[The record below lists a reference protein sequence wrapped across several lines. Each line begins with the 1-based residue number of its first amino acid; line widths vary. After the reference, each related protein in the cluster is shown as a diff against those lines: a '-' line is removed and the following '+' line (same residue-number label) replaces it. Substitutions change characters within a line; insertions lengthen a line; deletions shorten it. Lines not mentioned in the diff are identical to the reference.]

1 MIHKVKAYIADHQM
15 LSKGDR
21 VVAGV
26 SGGADSI
33 CLLHVLLLLREEYE
47 LTLAVIHINHGI
59 RGPEAERDE
68 SFVKEFCK
76 RNGIEYESSYYDVRK
91 IARDEGIS
99 EEEAGRKVR
108 YEAFFH
114 YCEEHKFNRLA
125 IAHNKNDNAETVLFH
140 LFRGAG
146 IRGMSGIEPCRTISL
161 ESGEVTLIRPLL
173 DVTREEIEKFLGRE
187 DIPYLV
193 DSTNLTDEYSRN
205 KIRNQILTYASR
217 EINTQAVSN
226 IADAAVTLRE
236 IEDYLDAQIQER
248 FVAIVHRKEEGYRVS
263 IDCLRREPRVIQKG
277 IVILILQKLA
287 GKSRDLEA
295 KHVTASLTLLSKQ
308 VSRRINLPYG
318 IIAEREYDNI
328 RFFRDT
334 SPVQGTA
341 EEAFQAVTMKVP
353 GVTDL
358 PGGTKA
364 FVTEIF
370 PCKKYDPIP
379 KNSCAKWFDYD
390 KIENAVEIR
399 TRREGDYIQ
408 INASGGRKKLKDYF
422 IDQKIPQKVRNSQI
436 LITDGSHVMWIPGM
450 GDRMSEKYK
459 VEPSTTRILLI
470 KMIDLE
476 EMKDDR

>member
-1 MIHKVKAYIADHQM
+1 MIHKVKAYIANHQM

-33 CLLHVLLLLREEYE
+33 CLLHVLLLLREEYD
-47 LTLAVIHINHGI
+47 LTLAVVHINHGI

-68 SFVKEFCK
+68 RFVKEICEG
-76 RNGIEYESSYYDVRK
+76 NGIEFKSSYYDVRK
-91 IARDEGIS
+91 IARDEGLS

-108 YEAFFH
+108 YEAFYQ
-114 YCEEHKFNRLA
+114 YCDGHKFNRLA

-146 IRGMSGIEPCRTISL
+146 IRGMSGMEPCRSISL
-161 ESGEVTLIRPLL
+161 ESGEITLIRPLL
-173 DVTREEIEKFLGRE
+173 DVTRDEIEKFLGKE
-187 DIPYLV
+187 AIPYLV

-217 EINTQAVSN
+217 ELNTQAISN
-226 IADAAVTLRE
+226 VADAATTLKE
-236 IEDYLDAQIQER
+236 IEDYLEAQLQQR
-248 FVAIVHRKEEGYRVS
+248 FAAIVTKDNGRYRIA
-263 IDCLRREPRVIQKG
+263 IDCLRGEHVVMQKG
-277 IVILILQKLA
+277 IVRLILQKLA

-295 KHVTASLTLLSKQ
+295 KHVTAALALLSKQ
-308 VSRRINLPYG
+308 VGRHINLPYG

-328 RFFRDT
+328 SFFRET
-334 SPVQGTA
+334 PGGYVGA
-341 EEAFQAVTMKVP
+341 EEQFQAMSLKVP
-353 GVTDL
+353 GRTNL
-358 PGGTKA
+358 PESRKA
-364 FVTEIF
+364 FVTELL
-370 PCKKYDPIP
+370 PSKKYDPIP

-399 TRREGDYIQ
+399 TRKEGDYIQ

-422 IDQKIPQKVRNSQI
+422 IDQKIPQKARNSQL
-436 LITDGSHVMWIPGM
+436 LITDGSHVMWIPGI